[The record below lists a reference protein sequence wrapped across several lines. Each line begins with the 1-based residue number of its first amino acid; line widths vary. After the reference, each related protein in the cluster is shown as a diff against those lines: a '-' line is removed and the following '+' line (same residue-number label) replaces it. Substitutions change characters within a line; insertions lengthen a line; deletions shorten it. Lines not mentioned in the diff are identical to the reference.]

1 METRRWNDRL
11 MGSTRG
17 RVIAL
22 LRRSEHTVNEL
33 ADALGL
39 TDNAVRMHLAGLERD
54 GLVAL
59 RGVRRGVGKPAHVYA
74 LTPDADSLFPRAYGV
89 VLRTLLEA
97 LRHRLPAAEV
107 DALVAEVG
115 TRLAG
120 AFPRAGGDLS
130 RRAEAAVAVLAELG
144 GVAEARLDGGVASIR
159 GFGCPLREAVD
170 GHPEVCRIAAVLL
183 SEVVGYEVTECCDRT
198 GAPSCRFTFQ
208 SS

>member
-1 METRRWNDRL
+1 METRRWNNRL

-54 GLVAL
+54 RLVAL

-89 VLRTLLEA
+89 VLRTLLDA
-97 LRHRLPAAEV
+97 LRQRLPAQDV

-115 TRLAG
+115 ARLG
-120 AFPRAGGDLS
+120 GVFPRAGKRIEKDAKMATMS
-130 RRAEAAVAVLAELG
+130 RSEWRRGHSASATAATPRA
-144 GVAEARLDGGVASIR
+144 
-159 GFGCPLREAVD
+159 
-170 GHPEVCRIAAVLL
+170 
-183 SEVVGYEVTECCDRT
+183 
-198 GAPSCRFTFQ
+198 
-208 SS
+208 